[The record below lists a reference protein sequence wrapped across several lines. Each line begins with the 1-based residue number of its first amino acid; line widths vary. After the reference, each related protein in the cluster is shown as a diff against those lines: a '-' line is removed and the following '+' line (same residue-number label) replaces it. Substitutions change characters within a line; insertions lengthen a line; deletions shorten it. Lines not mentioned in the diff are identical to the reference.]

1 MAKNSGENFIKN
13 LVITVLLAILGF
25 SIAALERNRLIIMD
39 AKISTLKAEY
49 DRVKSENN
57 SIMYKINSILALE
70 KLDKIA
76 KEKNFSVPL
85 ENAIINIK
93 E

>member
-1 MAKNSGENFIKN
+1 MARNSGEKFIRN

-25 SIAALERNRLIIMD
+25 SIAALEKNRLIIMD

-49 DRVKSENN
+49 DSVKSENN

-85 ENAIINIK
+85 ENAIINVK

>member
-1 MAKNSGENFIKN
+1 MSKNSGENFIKN

-39 AKISTLKAEY
+39 AKISSLKAEY
-49 DRVKSENN
+49 DRVKSEKD

-70 KLDKIA
+70 KLDRIA
-76 KEKNFSVPL
+76 KEKNFSVPS
-85 ENAIINIK
+85 ENAIINVK

>member
-1 MAKNSGENFIKN
+1 MGKNSGENFIKN

-39 AKISTLKAEY
+39 AKISSLKAEY
-49 DRVKSENN
+49 DRVKSEKD

-76 KEKNFSVPL
+76 KEKNFSVPS
-85 ENAIINIK
+85 ENAIINVK

>member
-1 MAKNSGENFIKN
+1 MARNSGEKFIRN

-25 SIAALERNRLIIMD
+25 SIAALEKNRLIIMD

-85 ENAIINIK
+85 ENAIINVK